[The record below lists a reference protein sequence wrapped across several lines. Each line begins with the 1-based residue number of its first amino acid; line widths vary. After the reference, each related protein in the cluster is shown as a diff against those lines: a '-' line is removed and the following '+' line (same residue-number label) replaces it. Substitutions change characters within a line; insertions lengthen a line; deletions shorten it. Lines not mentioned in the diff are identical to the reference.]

1 MFYNPLALTL
11 EQKLVY
17 VRLLI
22 YLAKSDRNFAKVEE
36 SFIGKLM
43 ARFALSPETLK
54 GLEVPAGLD
63 EIYGVLKPINNRLLA
78 LDLIHCLWFATSVD
92 EVISDE
98 EVAIIRQV
106 AHFLRID
113 EDTLL
118 AINDFVLDEME
129 FIERA
134 RKVLGTNNIRYD

>member
-36 SFIGKLM
+36 NFIEKLM
-43 ARFALSPETLK
+43 KRFALPPESLK
-54 GLEVPAGLD
+54 GLDIPSNLD
-63 EIYGVLKPINNRLLA
+63 EIYDVLKPINSRLLA

-92 EVISDE
+92 ELIADE
-98 EVAIIRQV
+98 EVEIIRKV
-106 AHFLRID
+106 AQFLHIN

-118 AINDFVLDEME
+118 RINSFVLDEME
-129 FIERA
+129 IADRA
-134 RKVLGTNNIRYD
+134 RQMLETDKVCYV